1 MGVMKRPSNKELYG
15 KIRQA
20 KCAIE
25 KKQIFPIDSDV
36 IAADAIELG
45 YEVSKLN
52 RVLSKILKEI
62 TPRDYAGTRPPQKS
76 YKNEIHGL
84 ELFAFR
90 WMSKT
95 FGCESYLKFSLKQ
108 ESIYLVSLHQDRKD
122 RSNKGGQNGKDN

>member
-1 MGVMKRPSNKELYG
+1 MGVMKRPSIKELNG
-15 KIRQA
+15 RIKQA
-20 KCAIE
+20 KCSIE
-25 KKQIFPIDSDV
+25 KNQIFPIDPDV

-62 TPRDYAGTRPPQKS
+62 TPMDYAGTKPPQKS
-76 YKNEIHGL
+76 YEKEIYGL

-95 FGCESYLKFSLKQ
+95 FGCEPYLKFSLKQ
-108 ESIYLVSLHQDRKD
+108 GILYLVSLHPD
-122 RSNKGGQNGKDN
+122 RSNKGGQNGKNN